1 MQVLLIILFYF
12 RFNWNARLG
21 SKVLVWSSSRLGMSD
36 VNCKAFVMP
45 NEEDESSVRAPK
57 ELSCFEDLHILSAV
71 RRIAVCP
78 IMMITCG

>member
-1 MQVLLIILFYF
+1 MPDWVAKYWCGLQADWQVST
-12 RFNWNARLG
+12 RCSG
-21 SKVLVWSSSRLGMSD
+21 GMSD
-36 VNCKAFVMP
+36 VNCKALVMP